1 MQESA
6 PRFVTP
12 MGAPRP
18 RGARRL
24 TAFSPKL
31 GRTIRAFDHFAFHQ
45 WICLE
50 VDPGIVSFCEHP
62 CRTGAGDDGTLID
75 FWAACRGH
83 EEMLVV
89 ERRQG
94 STKLPKSVQNAP
106 LRLVPAAEQ
115 AAAAAWVANWLR
127 MIPVINATRGT
138 APKNFIKSVLSLVR
152 QPLALSL
159 VEHELSVG
167 DPAVVRGTIFEL
179 LRTGQLMAPSLRTQA
194 LSLHTLVEP
203 APGRSAATCL
213 GRIRQPGRSSIRT
226 R

>member
-1 MQESA
+1 MKESA

-12 MGAPRP
+12 MSTPRP
-18 RGARRL
+18 RSARLL

-31 GRTIRAFDHFAFHQ
+31 GRTVRAFDHTAFEQ
-45 WICLE
+45 WVRLE
-50 VDPGIVSFCEHP
+50 VDPGVISFCEHP
-62 CRTGAGDDGTLID
+62 CHAGADDDGPLID
-75 FWAACRGH
+75 FWASRPGQ

-94 STKLPKSVQNAP
+94 SGKLPKSAQNIP

-115 AAAAAWVANWLR
+115 AAAAVWVANWLR
-127 MIPVINATRGT
+127 MIPVINATRDVQ
-138 APKNFIKSVLSLVR
+138 PKALIKSVLSLVR
-152 QPLALSL
+152 RPLALSL

-179 LRTGQLMAPSLRTQA
+179 LRIGQLMAPSLHTQA

-203 APGRSAATCL
+203 TP
-213 GRIRQPGRSSIRT
+213 
-226 R
+226 

>member
-1 MQESA
+1 MNESA

-12 MGAPRP
+12 TIATRP
-18 RGARRL
+18 RGARLL

-31 GRTIRAFDHFAFHQ
+31 GRTVRAFDHAAFEQ

-50 VDPGIVSFCEHP
+50 VDPGIVSFCEHL
-62 CRTGAGDDGTLID
+62 CRPGAGDDGTLID

-89 ERRQG
+89 KRGQG
-94 STKLPKSVQNAP
+94 STKLPKSVQNLP

-127 MIPVINATRGT
+127 MIAVINATRGT
-138 APKNFIKSVLSLVR
+138 APKNLIKSVLSLVR

-167 DPAVVRGTIFEL
+167 DPAVVRGTVFEL
-179 LRTGQLMAPSLRTQA
+179 LRTGQLMAPSLHTPA
-194 LSLHTLVEP
+194 LTLHTLLEP
-203 APGRSAATCL
+203 TP
-213 GRIRQPGRSSIRT
+213 
-226 R
+226 